1 MSITLPP
8 ALAAFQ
14 RTSTKSQSRQD
25 VDGRTLDAM
34 VALVFT
40 ALLLVLSVLAL
51 LGRCAD
57 SRDPDYG
64 LGKVLAPRPASGQ
77 HSR

>member
-8 ALAAFQ
+8 TLAAFQ

-25 VDGRTLDAM
+25 VDARTLGAM
-34 VALVFT
+34 AAVVFL
-40 ALLLVLSVLAL
+40 ALLVVLSVLAL
-51 LGRCAD
+51 LGYGAD
-57 SRDPDYG
+57 SRDPEYC
-64 LGKVLAPRPASGQ
+64 LGKVLTPRPASGD

>member
-1 MSITLPP
+1 
-8 ALAAFQ
+8 
-14 RTSTKSQSRQD
+14 
-25 VDGRTLDAM
+25 M